1 MTDFIKILAVF
12 GLIILLLR
20 FKWNLGIVMLVA
32 SLVLGI
38 LFKMSAL
45 QIIKSSF
52 YGIIETST
60 INLAFA
66 LTLILVFENILRK
79 TDTLK
84 NMMASLKRV
93 VRDSRIIMASMP
105 ALIGLLPSAGGAVFS
120 APMVDEASSS
130 LNISRERKA
139 FINYWFR
146 HPWEYVLPL
155 YPGIVL
161 ASAIIDVPIVKLS
174 LLQSPLAL
182 GVILTGILW
191 GFRGVGPSI
200 SIYSSKEGSK
210 TSLLISLLPVSS
222 VILMVL
228 VLEIELSL
236 ALGIAIVGL
245 WVFHRYK
252 PKDVITNLKEGI
264 SFNII
269 LLVAGVMVFKAILK
283 DSGAVET
290 LPDFFG
296 GYGVPTTLIISLLPF
311 IAGLLTGL
319 TVGFVGIT
327 FPMIVHLLGYNP
339 PLNLI
344 AFAFGCGYVGVLL
357 SPVHL
362 CLILTRDY
370 FHADLGGIYRKMIF
384 PSIILLTIAFGISL
398 LNLLIKNT

>member
-1 MTDFIKILAVF
+1 MIDFIKILAVF
-12 GLIILLLR
+12 GLIIFLLR
-20 FKWNLGIVMLVA
+20 LKWNLGLVMLIA
-32 SLVLGI
+32 SLVLGV
-38 LFKMSAL
+38 LFRLSATAM
-45 QIIKSSF
+45 IKSSF
-52 YGIIETST
+52 YGLMEPST
-60 INLAFA
+60 INLGLA
-66 LTLILVFENILRK
+66 LTLILIFENILRK
-79 TDTLK
+79 TETLK
-84 NMMASLKRV
+84 NMMSSLRGI

-120 APMVDEASSS
+120 APMVNEASSS
-130 LNISRERKA
+130 LDISRERKA

-161 ASAIIDVPIVKLS
+161 ASAIIGVPIAKLS
-174 LLQSPLAL
+174 LIQSPLAL
-182 GVILTGILW
+182 GIILTGILW
-191 GFRGVGPSI
+191 GFRGTGPSI
-200 SIYSSKEGSK
+200 HSTKEGSR

-228 VLEIELSL
+228 VLKIELSL
-236 ALGIAIVGL
+236 SLAIAIIGL
-245 WVFHRYK
+245 WIFHRYK
-252 PKDVITNLKEGI
+252 PKDIFITIKEGV

-283 DSGAVET
+283 ESGAVAT

-296 GYGVPTTLIISLLPF
+296 RYGVPATLIISILPF

-327 FPMIVHLLGYNP
+327 FPMITHLLGDNP
-339 PLNLI
+339 PLNLM

-370 FHADLGGIYRKMIF
+370 FHADLAGMYRRMMV
-384 PSIILLTIAFGISL
+384 PSLIILFIAFGIRL
-398 LNLLIKNT
+398 LNL